1 MKNETKDWMIKKLT
15 KAKVARW
22 EEDKK
27 GVSTQGVWWVQA
39 FHEAEEEI
47 KQAERNY
54 DSTPVK
60 RSDWESL

>member
-1 MKNETKDWMIKKLT
+1 MKNETKEWMIKELT
-15 KAKVARW
+15 KAKIARW

-39 FHEAEEEI
+39 FHDAEEEV

-54 DSTPVK
+54 GSTTTNL
-60 RSDWESL
+60 SDWEKL